1 MEPIDLGFIFFRQSS
16 YPVISRLSRTALIH
30 LRQTSQTANHS
41 TNIHFYFSRSA
52 EYRPAKTANTWE
64 KRTRSLGLTLPQQFR
79 RFRSNTK
86 RASYSLLSRN
96 IPPCI
101 YLCTCIFLRW
111 MKKTYSTPVDPGDFV
126 STVGLTGINSAGM
139 NIEAIPNKVVLCIL
153 VFCMATFC
161 VYYCLASSL
170 HRFNKTT

>member
-111 MKKTYSTPVDPGDFV
+111 MKKTYSILITYNPVYRILSSTSRIIRLHVLHTCFV
-126 STVGLTGINSAGM
+126 THKNFKSSTD
-139 NIEAIPNKVVLCIL
+139 VLSNPAVTL
-153 VFCMATFC
+153 
-161 VYYCLASSL
+161 
-170 HRFNKTT
+170 